1 MKRNSTIFER
11 AKIRSSQGSWRPRA
25 SSLVL
30 WWLTSITTYNIR
42 IITYHRLSKTA
53 SMRYHLLRAFLIRRR
68 AGQDPRGKWLT
79 LLSWVP
85 AIPRGPLWRKQP
97 QRYPPQPDFEP
108 TDPPPRAT
116 DERTNREWVLTTM
129 LPQAT
134 FQSPEVMFHGGGVC
148 YALPFLWAWPRTPE
162 MVQSELNAQSP
173 NGAHLTR
180 FAYTVF
186 YISLTGIK
194 TLALSHSHS

>member
-1 MKRNSTIFER
+1 
-11 AKIRSSQGSWRPRA
+11 
-25 SSLVL
+25 
-30 WWLTSITTYNIR
+30 
-42 IITYHRLSKTA
+42 
-53 SMRYHLLRAFLIRRR
+53 MRYHLLRAFLIRRR

-85 AIPRGPLWRKQP
+85 AIPRGPLWGKQP

-116 DERTNREWVLTTM
+116 DERTNGEWVLTTM

-180 FAYTVF
+180 FAYTIL
-186 YISLTGIK
+186 YIYITDWHQGPGSLS
-194 TLALSHSHS
+194 LAFITHVSLLRIRDFNFKRQIYTFPHPLEVLFLK